1 MNIKELVE
9 QERETSEANPD
20 APLTSDSAVSRGHP
34 RSRTL
39 QVRLNPKEY
48 ERIIEEADRRQ
59 MPASTYAR
67 TVLLASVS
75 SQAAEFSAAV
85 ERLREDADVLEASMV
100 ELIAKSKR

>member
-1 MNIKELVE
+1 
-9 QERETSEANPD
+9 
-20 APLTSDSAVSRGHP
+20 
-34 RSRTL
+34 
-39 QVRLNPKEY
+39 
-48 ERIIEEADRRQ
+48 

-85 ERLREDADVLEASMV
+85 ERLREDADRLEASMV

>member
-39 QVRLNPKEY
+39 QVRLNPEEY

-59 MPASTYAR
+59 TYAR